1 MQVNVSGAEWV
12 MGSKPQ
18 SPFGGGSYLSSGA
31 TALSG
36 VVEEVA
42 ETPLYAMDP
51 GVPCSAQVCTAPKAD
66 SGLVLAHLGDLEKE
80 QGASFEGCLSYQ
92 L

>member
-42 ETPLYAMDP
+42 ETPFMLWTLVSPA
-51 GVPCSAQVCTAPKAD
+51 VLRSALPPKQI
-66 SGLVLAHLGDLEKE
+66 LAW
-80 QGASFEGCLSYQ
+80 C
-92 L
+92 